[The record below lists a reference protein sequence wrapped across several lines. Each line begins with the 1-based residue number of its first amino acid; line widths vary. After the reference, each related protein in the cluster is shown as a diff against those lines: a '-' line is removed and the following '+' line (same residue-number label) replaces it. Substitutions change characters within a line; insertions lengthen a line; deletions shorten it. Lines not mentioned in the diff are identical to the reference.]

1 MSLTRGRAAEDAAL
15 DFLRGRGLVLVAR
28 NHRCRGGELDLVMR
42 DGSSLVFIEVRAR
55 SERGFGSA
63 EATVTARKQRRV
75 ITAARHFLA
84 LHPAEAKRPM
94 RFDVVAISLDGGDN
108 ALRWIRAA
116 FDAA

>member
-1 MSLTRGRAAEDAAL
+1 MRAGSVAAPSAL
-15 DFLRGRGLVLVAR
+15 S
-28 NHRCRGGELDLVMR
+28 ELLQ
-42 DGSSLVFIEVRAR
+42 I
-55 SERGFGSA
+55 
-63 EATVTARKQRRV
+63 
-75 ITAARHFLA
+75 LA